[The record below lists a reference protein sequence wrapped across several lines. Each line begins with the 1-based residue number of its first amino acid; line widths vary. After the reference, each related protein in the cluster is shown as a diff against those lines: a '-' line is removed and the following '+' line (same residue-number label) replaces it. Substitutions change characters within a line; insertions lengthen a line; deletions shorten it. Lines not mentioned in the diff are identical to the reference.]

1 VRNKSVIIMTK
12 CDVCG
17 KKIETTFLNKM
28 IGTVMKDAKGK
39 KKNVCNECQKK
50 YSKEELITKL

>member
-1 VRNKSVIIMTK
+1 MK

-17 KKIETTFLNKM
+17 KKIELTFLNKM
-28 IGTVMKDAKGK
+28 IGTTMRDAKK
-39 KKNVCNECQKK
+39 KKRNVCNECQKK

>member
-1 VRNKSVIIMTK
+1 MK

-17 KKIETTFLNKM
+17 KKIELTFLNKR
-28 IGTVMKDAKGK
+28 IGTTMRDAKK
-39 KKNVCNECQKK
+39 KKRDICNECQKK